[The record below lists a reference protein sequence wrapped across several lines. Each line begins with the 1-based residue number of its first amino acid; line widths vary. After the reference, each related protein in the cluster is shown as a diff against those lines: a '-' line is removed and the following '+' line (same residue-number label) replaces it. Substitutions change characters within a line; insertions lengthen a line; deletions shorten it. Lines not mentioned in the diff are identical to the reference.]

1 MVDVVDLKKGTTMVS
16 RREFGKLVVSAVAAS
31 RVLDRSVRAA
41 AIDSTYKG
49 VKLGIITGSLNPL
62 AEVPGKEPI
71 DVIIEQCIA
80 VGAANVELVNVGG
93 PQPPQVINGGRF
105 GQAPDRTTPEYE
117 KTRDVLRQWRI
128 GQPLDRFRDVRSR
141 FEKAGLNLFSYVW
154 TVADDYTDA
163 EIDATFKQL
172 QALGVRLFCTNQ
184 TRVSMG
190 PKLAPFAE
198 KYRISPAWHPHA
210 NVQDPNEVATPES
223 MERLLAMSK
232 AFMINFDIG
241 HFTAGSN
248 DAVAFLKKHHDRIT
262 HLHIKDRKR
271 DQGPNVQ
278 LGTGDTPIRECLT
291 LIRDSKWPIYALLE
305 REFRGPGSP
314 VDETKWQMDY
324 VRKALDS

>member
-1 MVDVVDLKKGTTMVS
+1 MKGTTMVS
-16 RREFGKLVVSAVAAS
+16 RREFGKVLVSAVAVS
-31 RVLDRSVRAA
+31 GVHGLRVRAA
-41 AIDSTYKG
+41 ALDSTYKG

-62 AEVPGKEPI
+62 PDVPGKDPI
-71 DVIIEQCIA
+71 DVIIEQSLA
-80 VGAANVELVNVGG
+80 VGAANVELVNVLG
-93 PQPPQVINGGRF
+93 PQPPQVTNGGRF
-105 GQAPDRTTPEYE
+105 GQAPDRVTPEYE
-117 KTRDVLRQWRI
+117 KTREVLRQWRI
-128 GQPLDRFRDVRSR
+128 AQPLDRFREVRKKFDS
-141 FEKAGLNLFSYVW
+141 AGLNLFSYVW

-184 TRVSMG
+184 TRVGMG

-198 KYRISPAWHPHA
+198 KYKISPAWHPHA
-210 NVQDPNEVATPES
+210 NVQDRNEVATPES

-291 LIRDSKWPIYALLE
+291 LIRDNKWPIYALLE
-305 REFRGPGSP
+305 REYRGPGSP
-314 VDETKWQMDY
+314 VDETRWQMEY
-324 VRKALDS
+324 VKKALES